1 MSSPGGGPSIKLVT
15 IAVDAQ
21 GNPTC
26 NPMEVDIWSTLGD
39 TVKWMSSGI
48 GFLIIFA
55 SGSPFAESR
64 FSGPS
69 ISSGA
74 IQAGASGGYKYSV
87 QVGSKILDP
96 GLKVHPP

>member
-1 MSSPGGGPSIKLVT
+1 MSSPGGGPSVKLITVG
-15 IAVDAQ
+15 VDAQ

-26 NPMEVDIWSTLGD
+26 NPLDVEIWSTLGD

-48 GFLIIFA
+48 GFVITFA
-55 SGSPFAESR
+55 SASPFAESR

-69 ISSGA
+69 VSSGA
-74 IQAGASGGYKYSV
+74 IQPGASGDYKYSV

-96 GLKVHPP
+96 KIGVRP